1 MRPRPA
7 RRNILAQPSQLATIR
22 FKQTHLQGEMLAL
35 GRYREHLTTALY
47 AHHPAPPEPIR
58 TQDEPLLKTCLRRAL
73 RRKEAG
79 YVFGAASALLD
90 CDPRKLWKE
99 IAVIA
104 LKDFALADLPLFG
117 SIIAAAS
124 NKSWRDKSGG
134 DWHIA
139 SHLLLGLLKTPC
151 DRRLRKLQL
160 AARNSHTDAHET
172 LGSVIADAEKILG
185 RCERRVSHF
194 VIPGF
199 YASECDAALAEA
211 GKHHMLDKGL
221 IEVCI
226 QARRTTQSILPVLL
240 PLVITASAS
249 YGGTQSRIRRK
260 APETR
265 DIGGLPSYVF
275 DASTQTGHRA
285 LNIWMKE
292 APEIGRMIAAIPSM
306 QSQVTLRDEALFAME
321 GGVCVDEVSDA
332 FYRELSIASMK
343 GHEDVP
349 DALVME
355 LRAAMRSAIPLLN
368 DIREFVHVSKAG

>member
-1 MRPRPA
+1 MSELDR
-7 RRNILAQPSQLATIR
+7 L
-22 FKQTHLQGEMLAL
+22 
-35 GRYREHLTTALY
+35 REHLTTALH
-47 AHHPAPPEPIR
+47 AHHPAPPKPIQN
-58 TQDEPLLKTCLRRAL
+58 QDELLLRCLRRAL

-104 LKDFALADLPLFG
+104 LKDFAPADLALFR
-117 SIIAAAS
+117 SIVAAAS
-124 NKSWRDKSGG
+124 SKSWRDKTGG

-139 SHLLLGLLKTPC
+139 SYLLLGLLNTPC

-160 AARNSHTDAHET
+160 AAKNSHADTHET
-172 LGSVIADAEKILG
+172 LGSVIADATKIIC
-185 RCERRVSHF
+185 RCERRTPYPALVAIS
-194 VIPGF
+194 
-199 YASECDAALAEA
+199 ASECDNALEEMGA
-211 GKHHMLDKGL
+211 HHSLDEGL
-221 IEVCI
+221 IEVCK

-240 PLVITASAS
+240 PLAMTDS
-249 YGGTQSRIRRK
+249 YGRTQARIRRS

-275 DASTQTGHRA
+275 DASTQIGHRA

-292 APEIGRMIAAIPSM
+292 VPEIARMIAAIPSM
-306 QSQVTLRDEALFAME
+306 QSQVMLRDEALFAVE

-332 FYRELSIASMK
+332 FYRELSIVSME
-343 GHEDVP
+343 GREDVP
-349 DALVME
+349 NALVME

>member
-1 MRPRPA
+1 MDGMSELDR
-7 RRNILAQPSQLATIR
+7 L
-22 FKQTHLQGEMLAL
+22 
-35 GRYREHLTTALY
+35 REHLTTALH

-58 TQDEPLLKTCLRRAL
+58 NQDEPLLRTCLRRAL

-79 YVFGAASALLD
+79 YAFAAASALMD

-99 IAVIA
+99 IAAIA

-124 NKSWRDKSGG
+124 SKSWRDKNGG

-139 SHLLLGLLKTPC
+139 SHLLLGLLNTPC

-160 AARNSHTDAHET
+160 AARNGHADAHKT
-172 LGSVIADAEKILG
+172 LGSVIADAAKVIS
-185 RCERRVSHF
+185 RCERRVPYPALVAIS
-194 VIPGF
+194 
-199 YASECDAALAEA
+199 ANECDNALEEM
-211 GKHHMLDKGL
+211 GVHHALDESL
-221 IEVCI
+221 IEVCK
-226 QARRTTQSILPVLL
+226 QARRTTQSVLPVLL
-240 PLVITASAS
+240 PLAMMASS
-249 YGGTQSRIRRK
+249 LYGRTQSRIRRK

-275 DASTQTGHRA
+275 DASTHIGHRA
-285 LNIWMKE
+285 LDIWMKE
-292 APEIGRMIAAIPSM
+292 APEIAQMITAIPSM
-306 QSQVTLRDEALFAME
+306 RSQVTLRDEALFAVE

-332 FYRELSIASMK
+332 LYRELSTASMK
-343 GHEDVP
+343 GGEDAP

-368 DIREFVHVSKAG
+368 DIREFVHASKAG